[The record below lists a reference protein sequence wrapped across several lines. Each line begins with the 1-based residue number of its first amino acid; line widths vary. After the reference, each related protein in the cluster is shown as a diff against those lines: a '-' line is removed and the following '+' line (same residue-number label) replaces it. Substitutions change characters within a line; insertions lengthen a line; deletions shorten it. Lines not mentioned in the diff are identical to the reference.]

1 MWTKEFPEI
10 KAVLSIPSV
19 NSIVYLVVS
28 TELVNKDCVKMLK
41 TITSHGL
48 TLGR

>member
-10 KAVLSIPSV
+10 KAVLSI

-28 TELVNKDCVKMLK
+28 TDLVNKDRLKMLK
-41 TITSHGL
+41 TITSHEL
-48 TLGR
+48 TLAS